1 MPKLVH
7 LWVHHKTIFIV
18 HHKTTN
24 ANQTFLCRDLHC
36 PESFHSPYPSAA
48 LLKWSITNAFFF
60 CESNLLQGLSE
71 VSRVTAFQGVEF
83 RTTVPYR
90 ETKLDFSYHFHL
102 QQVHLLPSLKALE
115 LQPLVHFEQQHAE
128 VCEDKQT
135 HI

>member
-7 LWVHHKTIFIV
+7 LWVHHKTTFIV

-24 ANQTFLCRDLHC
+24 ANQTFLCCDLHRS
-36 PESFHSPYPSAA
+36 ESLHSPYTSAA
-48 LLKWSITNAFFF
+48 LLKWSITNAFFSVRATYCKAHLKF
-60 CESNLLQGLSE
+60 PELVLF
-71 VSRVTAFQGVEF
+71 TEF